1 MRAAILVEQN
11 RELIV
16 DDVEIPEE
24 LHLGQV
30 LVKVSVS
37 GICGSQIGEIK
48 GVKGQD
54 RFLPHLMG
62 HEGCGE
68 IIKTGPGVKNLSIG
82 DRVCLHWRQG
92 IGLQSEPPIYKWKG
106 KNLNA
111 GWVTTFN
118 NFAIVSENRC
128 TKVPEFVSDD
138 NVALFGCAVT
148 TGFGVVENNAN
159 LKMGESI
166 LIYGAGGVGL
176 NIVQASKL
184 KSAWPIIAVDLVESR
199 LQLAKKLGATHLIN
213 GSNTNVEEEV
223 RKIIGTDGLDVFID
237 NTGIP
242 KIIKKGFELT
252 KSVGRIILVG
262 VPKKGNELS
271 IYTLPLHFGKVITG
285 SHGGESIPHKDIP
298 RYINLIKRGIWSL
311 DEFVSARYSLD
322 DINCAIDDMQKGK
335 TAGRIMIDM
344 PH

>member
-1 MRAAILVEQN
+1 MT
-11 RELIV
+11 
-16 DDVEIPEE
+16 
-24 LHLGQV
+24 
-30 LVKVSVS
+30 
-37 GICGSQIGEIK
+37 
-48 GVKGQD
+48 
-54 RFLPHLMG
+54 F
-62 HEGCGE
+62 
-68 IIKTGPGVKNLSIG
+68 
-82 DRVCLHWRQG
+82 WRNWNSF
-92 IGLQSEPPIYKWKG
+92 SE
-106 KNLNA
+106 
-111 GWVTTFN
+111 
-118 NFAIVSENRC
+118 
-128 TKVPEFVSDD
+128 
-138 NVALFGCAVT
+138 
-148 TGFGVVENNAN
+148 
-159 LKMGESI
+159 
-166 LIYGAGGVGL
+166 
-176 NIVQASKL
+176 SKL
-184 KSAWPIIAVDLVESR
+184 KE
-199 LQLAKKLGATHLIN
+199 LIT
-213 GSNTNVEEEV
+213 NTNVEEEV